1 MVFFS
6 ADPTPN
12 STHIHTTCP
21 RVFSREERNYIYNFT
36 WRVDFS
42 EAVLSGVN
50 NFEVNIFQ
58 LNPQGNVR
66 GDIIFRTASR
76 RFIPEN
82 VSNDTTRCKIRLAYY
97 NVKKLLSMLI
107 TNSLFNY

>member
-12 STHIHTTCP
+12 SSHINTTCP
-21 RVFSREERNYIYNFT
+21 RVFNRKEGSYIYNFT
-36 WRVDFS
+36 WRLNFS

-50 NFEVNIFQ
+50 NFVVRIFQ
-58 LNPQGNVR
+58 LDPQGNVR
-66 GDIIFRTASR
+66 GDISFSNAFRRVT
-76 RFIPEN
+76 PKN

-97 NVKKLLSMLI
+97 N
-107 TNSLFNY
+107 